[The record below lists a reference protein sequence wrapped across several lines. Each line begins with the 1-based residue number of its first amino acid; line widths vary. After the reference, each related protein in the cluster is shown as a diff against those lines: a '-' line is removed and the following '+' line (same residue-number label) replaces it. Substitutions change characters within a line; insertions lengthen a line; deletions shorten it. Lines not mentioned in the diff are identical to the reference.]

1 MASSPIFVVAANKI
15 ERAREELQRLDLYL
29 RDYDR
34 SGLRNDWSRTS
45 TIAFSVH
52 NIYNG
57 LEDVMG
63 DLARA
68 IDDHVPHGPK
78 SHQDLL
84 DQMHVALENRRPAF
98 LDDVLYRDLAE
109 LKAFRHFVRHHYGV
123 DLQAEKTDEKLALMR
138 SVLPSFISAFTSLE
152 EFMSAD

>member
-57 LEDVMG
+57 HEDVMG
-63 DLARA
+63 DVARA
-68 IDDHVPHGPK
+68 I
-78 SHQDLL
+78 
-84 DQMHVALENRRPAF
+84 ENRRPAF
-98 LDDVLYRDLAE
+98 LDDVLYRGSAE